1 MALIGKIRERSG
13 LVLILITLA
22 VAGFVIMDMTSAGPG
37 GNKVSLFNN
46 PNQLGKVNG
55 TAINRND
62 VERARSILYEN
73 GDYLSSNNTVWN
85 FFVEKAIVEQ
95 ETKALGM
102 GVCKDELLN
111 AQFSLNPAEISPI
124 IQSRF
129 SDQST
134 GQINIELLQQYKTAI
149 ENGDINK
156 NPEIVAYWAE
166 QEKEVIKERLQSKMT
181 NFVAKGLYTPKW
193 MAEMAY
199 NDQNTKIDA
208 IYARLPFTAVPDAEA
223 QVTDA
228 DIQKYIEDNKS
239 SYFRDREGRKLAYA
253 TLSIVPLKADSIIAR
268 NIVAE
273 KLVGFRAATNDSSYV
288 LQNGGTYSD
297 AYATKSSFTGG
308 SADSVFSK
316 AIGAIV
322 GPYVNNGSYNI
333 SKILGRT
340 TVADSVRARHIL
352 MKGQSPKFIDSVF
365 TALKAGKASWD
376 SLNTKY
382 STDKVSA
389 AKGGDLGFF
398 GIGMMVPA
406 FNDLCF
412 FKAEQGKYY
421 KVETQFGTHIVQ
433 VTGKKFIKN
442 EQGVKLATFSE
453 PIEAGDETTQ
463 AFRDRASGL
472 IQRNKDVAGL
482 KKEVESLG
490 MILETSQAVEKND
503 YMLGQL
509 GGNNG
514 TRAMI
519 KWAYEA
525 KAGAVANQVFEI
537 QNQGDRNLKLAV
549 AALKTVLAPGLPKPA
564 DVKEEVIEVVKNR
577 KKGEVLAAKV
587 AGNKD
592 VIALAA
598 QYQTKVDTARQMT
611 YSANFVPGLGQEPRV
626 IGNIF
631 AQEQGGTTNAIAGN
645 GGVYVANIV
654 TKTAAVPP
662 SDLTQLKNQLNQM
675 ARGQVRG
682 RLVPGMKNKA
692 DIKDT
697 RE

>member
-13 LVLILITLA
+13 LVLLLITLA

-73 GDYLSSNNTVWN
+73 GDYLSSTNTVWN

-102 GVCKDELLN
+102 GVSKDELLN

-124 IQSRF
+124 VQSRF
-129 SDQST
+129 MDQTS
-134 GQINIELLQQYKTAI
+134 GQLNIELLQQYKAAI

-166 QEKEVIKERLQSKMT
+166 QEKEIIKERLQSKMT
-181 NFVAKGLYTPKW
+181 NFVAKGFYTPKW

-208 IYARLPFTAVPDAEA
+208 IYTRLPFTAVPDAEA
-223 QVTDA
+223 QVTDE
-228 DIQKYIEDNKS
+228 DIKKYIEDNKS
-239 SYFRDREGRKLAYA
+239 AYYREREGRKISYA
-253 TLSIVPLKADSIIAR
+253 TFTIVPLAADSMRARKTIADM
-268 NIVAE
+268 VAE
-273 KLVGFRAATNDSSYV
+273 FRAAKSDSIFVSTK
-288 LQNGGTYSD
+288 GGEISD
-297 AYATKSSFTGG
+297 AYETKSSFTGG
-308 SADSVFSK
+308 ADSLFSK
-316 AIGAIV
+316 PIGSIV
-322 GPYVNNGSYNI
+322 GPYVNNGAYNV

-340 TVADSVRARHIL
+340 TVADSVKARHIL
-352 MKGQSPKFIDSVF
+352 LKGQSPKFIDSVF
-365 TALKAGKASWD
+365 TALKAGKVSWD
-376 SLNTKY
+376 TLNQRY

-398 GIGMMVPA
+398 GPGMMVKP

-412 FKAEQGKYY
+412 YKAEQGKYY
-421 KVETQFGTHIVQ
+421 TVETQFGTHIIQ

-442 EQGVKLATFSE
+442 EQGVKLATISE
-453 PIEAGDETTQ
+453 PIETSEETVQ
-463 AFRDRASGL
+463 SFRDRASGL
-472 IQRNKDVAGL
+472 IQRNKKIADL
-482 KKEVESLG
+482 KKEVESLN
-490 MILETSQAVEKND
+490 MTFESSQPVEKGD
-503 YMLGQL
+503 YLLGQL

-514 TRAMI
+514 TRAII
-519 KWAYEA
+519 KWANEA
-525 KAGAVANQVFEI
+525 SVGAVADQVFEI
-537 QNQGDRNLKLAV
+537 QNTGDKSVKLAV
-549 AALKTVLAPGLPKPA
+549 AALKSILPAGLPKPS
-564 DVKEEVIEVVKNR
+564 DVKDEVIDVVKNR
-577 KKGEVLAAKV
+577 KKGEVLAAKI
-587 AGNKD
+587 ANNKD
-592 VIALAA
+592 VVGLAS
-598 QYQTKVDTARQMT
+598 QYQAKVDTARQMT
-611 YSANFVPGLGQEPRV
+611 YSANFVPGIGQEPRV

-631 AQEQGGTTNAIAGN
+631 AMEQGGTTNAIVGN
-645 GGVYVANIV
+645 GGVYVANV
-654 TKTAAVPP
+654 VSKTAAVPS

-682 RLVPGMKNKA
+682 RLVQGMKNKA
-692 DIKDT
+692 NLKDN
-697 RE
+697 RD